1 MSTCHIQH
9 QSILTMILVLASLLL
24 VIDNI
29 IINPNK
35 LLHESLFLGR
45 ILTTSNRSMPLPK
58 DLITIPMHILDSRGA
73 RLVVEHVEH
82 LPKILRLINGTTI
95 TNEEEHNTVSVI
107 LGLDVFVHPY
117 LSQNINR
124 LNTETLPYPM
134 S

>member
-9 QSILTMILVLASLLL
+9 QSILTMILILASLLL
-24 VIDNI
+24 VINYI

-35 LLHESLFLGR
+35 LLDQSLFLGS
-45 ILTTSNRSMPLPK
+45 ILTTCNRSMPLTK
-58 DLITIPMHILDSRGA
+58 NLITIPMHILDGRGA

-82 LPKILRLINGTTI
+82 LTKILWLINGTTI
-95 TNEEEHNTVSVI
+95 TNEKKHDAVSMI

-117 LSQNINR
+117 LSQNINT
-124 LNTETLPYPM
+124 LNAETLTYPM